1 MSSGAGE
8 SGPVWEPGACSVWA
22 GEWTIVL
29 AELLVCG
36 KCLRQPGLSPAKL
49 RGSILQIRSPELG
62 KVKFCAQGH
71 SKWQMQ
77 ASDPPY
83 WGPKPGS

>member
-1 MSSGAGE
+1 MAGVGAWSLLCMGWR
-8 SGPVWEPGACSVWA
+8 VDY
-22 GEWTIVL
+22 IVL
-29 AELLVCG
+29 AELLVCA